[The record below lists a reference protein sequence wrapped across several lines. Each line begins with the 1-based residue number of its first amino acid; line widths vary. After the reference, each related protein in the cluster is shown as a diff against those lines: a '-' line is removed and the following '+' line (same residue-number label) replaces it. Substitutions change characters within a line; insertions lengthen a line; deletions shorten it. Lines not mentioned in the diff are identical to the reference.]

1 MNRDPAPQ
9 LPVLLV
15 DDQPAAIKAL
25 EWSLR
30 AQGLDHFVACQ
41 DSGQVLNLLAAQE
54 FELLLLDL
62 RMPPPD
68 GRELLRTIAH
78 EHPELPIIVI
88 TATDDVDVAV
98 ACVKEG
104 AFDYIVKPA
113 GQDRLVQCVQ
123 RALELREL
131 RRQVGSLQK
140 QILADRLEHPEA
152 FAGIVTRD
160 PVMLNIFRYIEAIAG
175 TAHPVLIT
183 GETGAGKELVARAIH
198 RVSARRGSFV
208 AVNVAGL
215 DDTLFA
221 DALFGHLRGAY
232 TGAAEERRGLVE
244 RAAGGTL
251 FLDEIG
257 DLSSASQVKLLR
269 LLQERE
275 YFPLGADAPK
285 LTDARVLISTHQDL
299 EALQAKDH
307 FRKDLYFRVS
317 AHHLHVPPLRERLG
331 DLPLLVDHFAARAA
345 EVLKREKPALPP
357 QLLTLLTRYPFPGNV
372 RELETMIHDAVSR
385 QGSGPLTLK
394 HFAARF
400 GKSELRAAA
409 ALQRHPPAL
418 IFPAQL
424 PTIQQAVELLI
435 TEALAR
441 AGGNQ
446 KAAAKLL
453 GISQPALSMRLKKYE
468 QRRSP

>member
-1 MNRDPAPQ
+1 MNRDPAPP
-9 LPVLLV
+9 LPILLV

-30 AQGLDHFVACQ
+30 AQGLNHFVACQ
-41 DSGQVLNLLAAQE
+41 DSREVLPLLAGRE
-54 FELLLLDL
+54 FELVLLDL
-62 RMPPPD
+62 GMPPPD
-68 GRELLRTIAH
+68 GRELLRRISH
-78 EHPELPIIVI
+78 EHPELPVIII
-88 TATDDVDVAV
+88 TATDSVEVAV
-98 ACVKEG
+98 ECVKEG

-113 GQDRLVQCVQ
+113 EQDRLVQCVQ

-140 QILADRLEHPEA
+140 QILADRLEHPGA

-160 PVMLNIFRYIEAIAG
+160 PAMLNIFKYIEAIAG

-198 RVSARRGSFV
+198 RASGRRGAFV

-232 TGAAEERRGLVE
+232 TSATEERRGLVE
-244 RAAGGTL
+244 RAAAGTL

-269 LLQERE
+269 LVQERE
-275 YFPLGADAPK
+275 YFPLGADTPK
-285 LTDARVLISTHQDL
+285 VTDARLLISTHQDL
-299 EALQAKDH
+299 EALQAKGQ
-307 FRKDLYFRVS
+307 FRKDLYFRVG
-317 AHHLHVPPLRERLG
+317 AHHLHIPPLRERLG
-331 DLPLLVDHFAARAA
+331 DLPLLVDHFVAQAAQALNRA
-345 EVLKREKPALPP
+345 KPALPP
-357 QLLTLLTRYPFPGNV
+357 QLLTLLARYSFPGNV

-385 QGSGPLTLK
+385 QSGGPLALK
-394 HFAARF
+394 HFEARF

-409 ALQRHPPAL
+409 AMERHPPAL

-441 AGGNQ
+441 SAGNQ
-446 KAAAKLL
+446 RAAAKLL
-453 GISQPALSMRLKKYE
+453 GISQPALSMRLKKYQQE
-468 QRRSP
+468 RPR